1 MANTTPEEKKATTP
15 VQGAGGAAET
25 TEPATGADLT
35 QESQEIPGYI
45 AELLKSNE
53 EVIKSNQLVIDGIN
67 QFKESASDMIREI
80 VTAGQ
85 SGTAAKGAAP
95 EPVEIDPKAKYAVAK
110 DMSFRDSKDFNKVYK
125 SGDDVSDFE
134 EARLANLVQSGH
146 VVKKSK

>member
-1 MANTTPEEKKATTP
+1 MANTTTEENKATTP

-25 TEPATGADLT
+25 TEQVQSEQLT
-35 QESQEIPGYI
+35 AETPDYI

-53 EVIKSNQLVIDGIN
+53 EVIKSNQLVIDAISE
-67 QFKESASDMIREI
+67 FKQ
-80 VTAGQ
+80 TAGEVFAEAVK
-85 SGTAAKGAAP
+85 SVNLNAGPGNGTP
-95 EPVEIDPKAKYAVAK
+95 EVEPIEIDPKAKYVVAK